1 MNYKFDEERLL
12 KEIKEYIDST
22 YKEHYAA
29 GEKIQVTEFI
39 MSHLDTPD
47 FLRGNVLKYAAR
59 YGMKEGYNRKDIL
72 KSLHYCLL
80 LLCYHDRKYDSKDTD
95 GYDPIPKEVF
105 DPLKKWKEL
114 ELLELAQAQK
124 DDIDASDISEVDE
137 EWFKRA
143 KLVMPGLRRWRDP
156 VDDYDPIPKRVFDPL
171 KKWNPAEPT
180 PIGKMRWAATDEQG
194 NKWTGGDRGLW
205 RKE

>member
-1 MNYKFDEERLL
+1 MTKYKFDEERLL

-105 DPLKKWKEL
+105 DPLKKWKPAIPPIGYRDPEL
-114 ELLELAQAQK
+114 HPYTEFGSSK
-124 DDIDASDISEVDE
+124 
-137 EWFKRA
+137 EWKRA
-143 KLVMPGLRRWRDP
+143 SNDCSK
-156 VDDYDPIPKRVFDPL
+156 
-171 KKWNPAEPT
+171 PAEPT

-194 NKWTGGDRGLW
+194 NKWTGGIRDIW